1 MERRDEESLRDYR
14 RGNNE
19 WVYNREMQPKVSY
32 LRWIALHLLVFTL
45 SPFSFMLAG
54 LLVGVLVSIEPYVF
68 GVSSPVSSRLQPFYN
83 QTLYLLAPLL
93 SGGMLGA
100 LTGWLQFVAMRNLAA
115 QIRPGRWIFMS
126 ALGMALAFL
135 AFAWAFNG
143 RLQANPFLLASLFS
157 GSIYGLATGI
167 IQARALK
174 KYFEIAW
181 DWILASALAGTLSFG
196 LICASAWVAEGNA
209 YFWLIF
215 LLSAAGGII
224 FGAVTGSQFVIWL
237 RSRLVGKSGSQIVG

>member
-1 MERRDEESLRDYR
+1 VERNDEESLCDYR

-54 LLVGVLVSIEPYVF
+54 LLVGVLVFVEPYIF

-100 LTGWLQFVAMRNLAA
+100 LTGCLQIVAMRKLAA
-115 QIRPGRWIFMS
+115 QIRPGRWIFVS

-135 AFAWAFNG
+135 ALAWAYNASG
-143 RLQANPFLLASLFS
+143 LANPLPLASIFS
-157 GSIYGLATGI
+157 GSVYGLAASLP
-167 IQARALK
+167 QSRFLK
-174 KYFEIAW
+174 KQFENAW
-181 DWILASALAGTLSFG
+181 GWILACTLAGTLSFA

-209 YFWLIF
+209 YFGLIF
-215 LLSAAGGII
+215 LLSAVGGIV
-224 FGAVTGSQFVIWL
+224 FGAMTGGWVVWRMSYPT
-237 RSRLVGKSGSQIVG
+237 RSGI